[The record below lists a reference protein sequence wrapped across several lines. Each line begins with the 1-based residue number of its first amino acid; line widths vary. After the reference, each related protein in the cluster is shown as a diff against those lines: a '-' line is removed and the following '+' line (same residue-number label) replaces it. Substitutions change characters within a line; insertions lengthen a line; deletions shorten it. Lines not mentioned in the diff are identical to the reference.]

1 MAELLHTERIVPRLK
16 VNSKKQLLMELA
28 RRAATITGQPERIVF
43 DLLLQRERLGS
54 TGVGRGVAIPHG
66 RLPRLDKVYGIFA
79 RLERPID
86 FDSVDDRPVDLIFML
101 LAPEGDGADHLKA
114 LARVSRALRDEKL
127 CSKLRGCDTADAMLA
142 LFSAKGDQSAA

>member
-28 RRAATITGQPERIVF
+28 RRAAPITGQPERAIF

-66 RLPRLDKVYGIFA
+66 RLPSLDKVYGIFA

-86 FDSVDDRPVDLIFML
+86 FDSVDERPVDLIFML
-101 LAPEGDGADHLKA
+101 LAPERDGADHLKA
-114 LARVSRALRDEKL
+114 LARVSRALRDDTL
-127 CSKLRGCDTADAMLA
+127 CTKLRGCDTADAILA
-142 LFSAKGDQSAA
+142 LFTAKEDQSAA